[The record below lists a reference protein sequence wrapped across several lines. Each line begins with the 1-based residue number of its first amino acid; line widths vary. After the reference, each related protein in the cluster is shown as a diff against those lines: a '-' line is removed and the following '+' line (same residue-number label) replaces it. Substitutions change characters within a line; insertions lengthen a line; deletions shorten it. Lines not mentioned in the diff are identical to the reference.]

1 MFYSVCRIFALLS
14 LVCCLGAQPRVGYVE
29 VFGTRKLSKDSINK
43 MIETEPGGLL
53 PKSKG
58 DLEEK
63 LIEMDGVAAAA
74 VEAYCCE
81 DGRLVLYAGIQ
92 ERGTPPFEFRQVAR
106 ERVEVPAEVIEA
118 YDEFTAALARA
129 AAAGNVEE
137 DLTAGHSLMRNADCR
152 EAQLKF
158 PDLATRHEG
167 TLKAALERSED
178 PGMRAMAAYI
188 LGYAADKRRVVDDL
202 QSGLRDPEQEV
213 RMTSARALRA
223 ISVLARNK
231 DKGILIRA
239 TWFVEMLNS
248 VVLGDRL
255 EGSRTLNL
263 MFDELTEGTV
273 AQIRE
278 RAMPSL
284 YEMARWRHLP
294 HALPAYLLL
303 GKVAGV
309 ADKEVQGEW
318 EAGRREEMLARIE
331 KQLSPRKK

>member
-1 MFYSVCRIFALLS
+1 
-14 LVCCLGAQPRVGYVE
+14 
-29 VFGTRKLSKDSINK
+29 
-43 MIETEPGGLL
+43 
-53 PKSKG
+53 
-58 DLEEK
+58 
-63 LIEMDGVAAAA
+63 
-74 VEAYCCE
+74 
-81 DGRLVLYAGIQ
+81 
-92 ERGTPPFEFRQVAR
+92 
-106 ERVEVPAEVIEA
+106 
-118 YDEFTAALARA
+118 
-129 AAAGNVEE
+129 
-137 DLTAGHSLMRNADCR
+137 
-152 EAQLKF
+152 
-158 PDLATRHEG
+158 
-167 TLKAALERSED
+167 
-178 PGMRAMAAYI
+178 
-188 LGYAADKRRVVDDL
+188 
-202 QSGLRDPEQEV
+202 
-213 RMTSARALRA
+213 MTSARALRA